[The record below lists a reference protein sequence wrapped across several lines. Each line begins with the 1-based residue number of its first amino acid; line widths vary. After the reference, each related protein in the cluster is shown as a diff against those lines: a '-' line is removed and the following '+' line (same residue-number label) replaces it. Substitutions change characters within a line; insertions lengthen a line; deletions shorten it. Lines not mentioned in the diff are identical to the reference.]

1 LVAQYIEASDAVT
14 TPLVKSIVP
23 AYSPKFWDDLSPR
36 FFVTF
41 WTLTMYDLQVP
52 TQSYERE
59 LKRFKDQIQSAEE
72 NKDLAPNKKKKEK
85 ERCLSMMERL
95 ADEDSRQ
102 QEHNKRVLARLQK
115 EKDQWFQSKVA
126 KMEMTTQFL
135 QHCLFPRCKFA
146 ASDALFCAK
155 FVHLLHCLQTPNF
168 STLICYDR
176 VDFWRYFI
184 YDVFV
189 Y

>member
-1 LVAQYIEASDAVT
+1 
-14 TPLVKSIVP
+14 
-23 AYSPKFWDDLSPR
+23 
-36 FFVTF
+36 
-41 WTLTMYDLQVP
+41 
-52 TQSYERE
+52 
-59 LKRFKDQIQSAEE
+59 
-72 NKDLAPNKKKKEK
+72 
-85 ERCLSMMERL
+85 MMEKL
-95 ADEDSRQ
+95 TEEESKQ
-102 QEHNKRVLARLQK
+102 QEHNKRVEARLQK

-176 VDFWRYFI
+176 VSHSIDYLI
-184 YDVFV
+184 
-189 Y
+189 